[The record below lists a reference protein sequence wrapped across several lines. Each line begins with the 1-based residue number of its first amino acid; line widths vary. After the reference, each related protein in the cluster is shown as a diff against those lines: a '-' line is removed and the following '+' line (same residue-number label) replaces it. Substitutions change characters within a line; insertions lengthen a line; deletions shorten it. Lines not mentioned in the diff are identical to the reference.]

1 MITKICYSEICF
13 DEPAVLEQV
22 KKLYKNPLSSSSCT
36 MCAVLYRC
44 FFECYLRCD
53 YHLDCKLSYFGGRGK
68 CAEIKIIDIS
78 AMGWAIALICVCVCV
93 CVCVWVWV
101 CVWVC
106 GCVYVRVIKFA
117 WAENIAIFFGSPW
130 PRMIG

>member
-22 KKLYKNPLSSSSCT
+22 KKLYKNPLSSSSCA

-78 AMGWAIALICVCVCV
+78 AMG
-93 CVCVWVWV
+93 
-101 CVWVC
+101 
-106 GCVYVRVIKFA
+106 
-117 WAENIAIFFGSPW
+117 
-130 PRMIG
+130 